1 MTKKEDKLITVKTLA
16 EMTGLSTQTIYLG
29 QADTHQLSKVKLGRS
44 VRFSYLEVVDWIEKK
59 KAEAAAPPQT
69 PVRLR
74 LITKP
79 ALDRK
84 TIARIINPKKK

>member
-1 MTKKEDKLITVKTLA
+1 MTKKDDKLIRVETVA
-16 EMTGLSTQTIYLG
+16 ELTGLSPDTIYKRKAG
-29 QADTHQLSKVKLGRS
+29 THELHQIKLGRS
-44 VRFSYLEVVDWIEKK
+44 VRWSLLEVVDWIEKK
-59 KAEAAAPPQT
+59 KAEAAAPVQT

-74 LITKP
+74 LISKP